1 MHSRSQKLG
10 PFLLLNISLL
20 ATLVPCSRSFGQAN
34 KQELANVEVDNRLEN
49 YRPAAGLRS
58 QTMKA
63 IGSETMGRMMSHWAE
78 EFQAIYP
85 AVQIEIDAKGS
96 SNAFP
101 ALIAGQANLGMM
113 SRAPKKAEIAEF
125 KKRFGYSPTVLPAA
139 IDMVTVWVHKDNPIE
154 GLSLSDLDAIFSNTR
169 KRGSAQR
176 ILYWNDFTED
186 DNFARRPIVCFGRNA
201 ASGTYGYFK
210 DLVLSRGD
218 YGPWVNELGGSS
230 LVTQSVGSSPGAI
243 GYSGIGFRNG
253 STKPL
258 KLSSRQGGKLVSP
271 SPENALDGS
280 YPLSRF
286 LFLVVNSDPR
296 QEIDP
301 AVREFLKFV
310 SSRQGQLQVARDG
323 NVPLD
328 AKRIERGF
336 GRFLKP

>member
-1 MHSRSQKLG
+1 
-10 PFLLLNISLL
+10 
-20 ATLVPCSRSFGQAN
+20 
-34 KQELANVEVDNRLEN
+34 
-49 YRPAAGLRS
+49 
-58 QTMKA
+58 
-63 IGSETMGRMMSHWAE
+63 MMSHWAE

-85 AVQIEIDAKGS
+85 AVQIEVDAKGS

-101 ALIAGQANLGMM
+101 ALIAGQATLGMM
-113 SRAPKKAEIAEF
+113 SRVPKKAEIAEF
-125 KKRFGYSPTVLPAA
+125 KKRFGYAPTILPAA

-176 ILYWNDFTED
+176 IHYWKDFIEN

-210 DLVLSRGD
+210 DVVLSRGD

-230 LVTQSVGSSPGAI
+230 LVTQSVGSFPGAI
-243 GYSGIGFRNG
+243 GYSGIGFSNG
-253 STKPL
+253 STKSL
-258 KLSSRQGGKLVSP
+258 KLSSRQGGKLVFP
-271 SPENALDGS
+271 SPENALNGS

-286 LFLVVNSDPR
+286 LFLVVNSDPL

-301 AVREFLKFV
+301 VVREFLKFV

-328 AKRIERGF
+328 SKRIEFF
-336 GRFLKP
+336 GRLLNR